1 MTWDDTKTFTTPEQ
15 VAVTYRLAGIGT
27 RFAATLVDTLLHVL
41 LLLAFLLAWGL
52 LTIGLSEV
60 ADRIIYF
67 DEQIEGWLVPVVVI
81 GLFALFWGYFI
92 FWETIWNGQ
101 TPGKRLCGIRVLRD
115 RGFPIDFRAAF
126 LRNILRYID
135 FLPMGY
141 GVGALTVFLSRDS
154 KRLGDYAAGTIVV
167 VDAAKARRAGAAPPP
182 PAEPPTEY
190 RLLGDPALLNLRAI
204 TREQFAV
211 VERYL
216 SRRSDL
222 VEKVR
227 ADLARQIAAPLIPL
241 IGMPPAAEDY
251 PFDLFLTEF
260 AAAYRQRAG

>member
-41 LLLAFLLAWGL
+41 LLLGALLAWGL

-67 DEQIEGWLVPVVVI
+67 DERIEGWIVPVVVM

-141 GVGALTVFLSRDS
+141 GVGALTVFLSKDS

-167 VDAAKARRAGAAPPP
+167 VDAAIARRANAAPPP
-182 PAEPPTEY
+182 PREPPTEY

-204 TREQFAV
+204 TREQFGVA
-211 VERYL
+211 ERYL
-216 SRRSDL
+216 SRRGEL
-222 VEKVR
+222 PEAVR
-227 ADLARQIAAPLIPL
+227 ADLARQIALPLVGL
-241 IGMPPAAEDY
+241 IGLPPPSDDY
-251 PFDLFLTEF
+251 PFDYFLTEL
-260 AAAYRQRAG
+260 ASAYRQRAS